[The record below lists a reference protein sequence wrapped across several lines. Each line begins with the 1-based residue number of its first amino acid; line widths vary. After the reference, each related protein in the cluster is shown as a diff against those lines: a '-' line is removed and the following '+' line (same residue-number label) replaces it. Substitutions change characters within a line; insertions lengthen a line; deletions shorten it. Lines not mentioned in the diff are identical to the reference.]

1 VPRDGRRGQEGRV
14 TFYYRAVQLIALVFI
29 GLGLTLVIV
38 TLTRGGGVGVI
49 LGILFVALGIGR
61 LLMLRRRQ

>member
-1 VPRDGRRGQEGRV
+1 M

-29 GLGLTLVIV
+29 GLGVTLVIV

-49 LGILFVALGIGR
+49 LGVLFVALGIGR
-61 LLMLRRRQ
+61 LLMLRRRT

>member
-1 VPRDGRRGQEGRV
+1 V

-29 GLGLTLVIV
+29 GLGVTLVIV

-61 LLMLRRRQ
+61 LLMLRKRQ

>member
-1 VPRDGRRGQEGRV
+1 M

-29 GLGLTLVIV
+29 GLGVTLVVV

-49 LGILFVALGIGR
+49 LGVLFVALGIGR
-61 LLMLRRRQ
+61 LLMLRRKAA